1 MDDSATSKTG
11 STLNKNIRIKPS
23 IVIDILNAIENSKNI
38 ECISYSSLYGFVFR
52 VQLEEYNSKKF
63 NINTS
68 HNSIDIFKLR
78 NNGISTDKR
87 FNPTHIVLK
96 FTVLVDKDNVRLN
109 DCFDVY
115 SGEKYI
121 KYTNTVSDFNN
132 EVSFQKS
139 IYDETKGENNIAICP
154 RIFQN
159 YNFENRDAIEFL
171 EFFDKNISDNVC
183 TYVVKYLLGIF
194 HDENKK
200 LGVIV
205 MEYVKLGDEGESG
218 KIMDTRIT
226 LYKFLTYQG
235 RVQLSGQTETI
246 VDRLIEILPTL
257 KKDPMFLYNYQVF
270 TTNSN
275 RETRVSKNTTFMNHD
290 SIKNYINTNNTTDRT
305 ELEQLEYLKLN
316 YYKYR
321 ILAHVIY
328 YMMRA
333 YQVGYIHNDLH
344 SNNIFVVNPY
354 LKIKGGS
361 IPYNGCLHPF
371 SLNDVGIGELDE
383 STRNYQEYLF
393 MKNKYNES
401 QTACTSIQNYC
412 NLSCIQI
419 IDWGRTT
426 PSKTT
431 PSETPSETTP
441 SETTPSE
448 TPSETAENS
457 VIDILDVLK
466 TINILKKKY
475 TKYSYI
481 FYNVGL
487 NSDIQKIEDLQ
498 FPQFYV
504 IWLIWN
510 EYEKKVKAVE
520 QAKNEANENIKF
532 LNNEKTVL
540 ENVNSTAKKA
550 IKKREKNIQE
560 LRDYITNAEKKLE
573 NAEKKLENAEEEFE
587 KAKNVFKQ
595 STKGK
600 TVVNENDPNNEK
612 IKKKFYE
619 FLILFKTNCE
629 FNTFYETLEYNVNT
643 QLVKKK

>member
-1 MDDSATSKTG
+1 MDDSDTSKTG
-11 STLNKNIRIKPS
+11 PTLNKNIRIKPS
-23 IVIDILNAIENSKNI
+23 MLIDILNAIENSKNI

-52 VQLEEYNSKKF
+52 VKLEKQNSKKF

-68 HNSIDIFKLR
+68 HNNIKIFKPARGYVSIDEK
-78 NNGISTDKR
+78 

-109 DCFDVY
+109 DCVDVY

-132 EVSFQKS
+132 EVSYQKS
-139 IYDETKGENNIAICP
+139 IYHETKGENNIAICP

-194 HDENKK
+194 HHDTTKK
-200 LGVIV
+200 LGFIA

-218 KIMDTRIT
+218 KIRDTRIT

-235 RVQLSGQTETI
+235 SVQPSGNTKKI
-246 VDRLIEILPTL
+246 VDRLIEILPIL
-257 KKDPMFLYNYQVF
+257 KKDPMFLYNYQHF
-270 TTNSN
+270 TTNSQGKTN
-275 RETRVSKNTTFMNHD
+275 RSKQTTFMNYD
-290 SIKNYINTNNTTDRT
+290 NIKEHINANTTTDRT
-305 ELEQLEYLKLN
+305 EIEQLEYLKLN

-354 LKIKGGS
+354 LTTKGGS
-361 IPYNGCLHPF
+361 IYNGCLHPF
-371 SLNDVGIGELDE
+371 SLNDVGIGELDQP
-383 STRNYQEYLF
+383 TRKYQEYLF
-393 MKNKYNES
+393 TNIKDIKSE
-401 QTACTSIQNYC
+401 TTCTSIQNYC
-412 NLSCIQI
+412 NFSCIQI

-426 PSKTT
+426 PS
-431 PSETPSETTP
+431 ETTP
-441 SETTPSE
+441 SETTH
-448 TPSETAENS
+448 SETAENS

-481 FYNVGL
+481 FYIVGL
-487 NSDIQKIEDLQ
+487 NSDIQNLKDLQ

-510 EYEKKVKAVE
+510 EYEKKVKAAE
-520 QAKNEANENIKF
+520 QAKNKAKENIDNLKEQKTNLENVESRTEKTRIQNEENIKE
-532 LNNEKTVL
+532 LQT
-540 ENVNSTAKKA
+540 
-550 IKKREKNIQE
+550 NI
-560 LRDYITNAEKKLE
+560 T
-573 NAEKKLENAEEEFE
+573 NAEEEFKNAEE
-587 KAKNVFKQ
+587 KLENAKNVFKQ
-595 STKGK
+595 STKVK

-629 FNTFYETLEYNVNT
+629 FNTFYETLEYNVNP